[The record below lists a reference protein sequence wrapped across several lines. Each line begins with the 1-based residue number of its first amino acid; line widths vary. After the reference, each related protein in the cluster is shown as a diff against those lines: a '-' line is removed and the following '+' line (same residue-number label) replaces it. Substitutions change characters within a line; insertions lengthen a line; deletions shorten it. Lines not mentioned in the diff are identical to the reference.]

1 MPALDIL
8 ESQERQR
15 LASMS
20 LKQAHDAVKR
30 GLYTIAELY
39 KVNDEVKRFCII
51 ANLEDEQI
59 QAKET
64 RRWQSER

>member
-1 MPALDIL
+1 MRVLDIL
-8 ESQERQR
+8 EGQERDR
-15 LASMS
+15 MERMS
-20 LKQAHDAVKR
+20 LKQAHEAVKR

-59 QAKET
+59 QAKEA
-64 RRWQSER
+64 RRWQNER

>member
-20 LKQAHDAVKR
+20 LKQASDAVMR
-30 GLYTIAELY
+30 GIYTLDEIA
-39 KVNDEVKRFCII
+39 KVNHSVKVMRRQ
-51 ANLEDEQI
+51 LESNQRI
-59 QAKET
+59 VGWGLFK
-64 RRWQSER
+64 